1 MSITLYT
8 QQYNR
13 HFQGII
19 SVSFY
24 RLYTITSFFFYLSGY
39 FLCVTEGS
47 RESVLSIEH
56 MHEFIEA
63 Q

>member
-1 MSITLYT
+1 MSINVCA
-8 QQYNR
+8 QEYNS

-24 RLYTITSFFFYLSGY
+24 RLYTITLFFYLNEHLS
-39 FLCVTEGS
+39 CVIERS
-47 RESVLSIEH
+47 RESVLTIKH
-56 MHEFIEA
+56 IYEFIEA